1 MMAKQHT
8 PLYLQV
14 AQRLIEQLKA
24 GTSPWQKPWN
34 DEGVPTFSMPY
45 NQQTLQRYRGINAMN
60 LLLSGRADPRW
71 LTFTQAESAGFRID
85 KGEQGTLIQFIKTH
99 EIKKIRDNMGRP
111 VYDEMGNAL
120 SERLLLSRPIVS
132 NAWVFNAEQ
141 MSGLPPLSQNAKA
154 AIDWD
159 PIERAEELIRHSG
172 AQIEHKFIDRA
183 YYEIRYDIITV
194 PDRSQFSSPAGYYAT
209 LLHELAHWTGHPS
222 RLDRESLMQN
232 GIEAYAKE
240 ELRAEISSMLLGDEL
255 HIGHDPSQHAA
266 YVESWVSILED
277 SPAEI
282 HAASMDA
289 EKIYSFLIDIELR
302 RQKELAGQQALQN
315 EVVKGVDRLPKYLT
329 TGDELSYKGNIYC
342 IQGHLKQGRLRVS
355 QYPAGLQFTLSKS
368 DQLYHSLLGV
378 KLTQGNGLSQSAAII
393 AGATGDPGLI
403 NQNKR

>member
-1 MMAKQHT
+1 MMDNKHD

-14 AQRLIEQLKA
+14 ARRLIEQLKA

-34 DEGVPTFSMPY
+34 DQGVPTFSMPY
-45 NQQTLQRYRGINAMN
+45 NQQTLQRYKGINAMN

-71 LTFTQAESAGFRID
+71 LTFKQAESAGFRVNR
-85 KGEQGTLIQFIKTH
+85 GEQGTLIQFVKTH
-99 EIKKIRDNMGRP
+99 EFRKIRDEMGRP
-111 VYDEMGNAL
+111 VYDEMGKPL
-120 SERLLLSRPIVS
+120 SERILLSRPIVS

-141 MSGLPPLSQNAKA
+141 ISGLPPLSQNVKA
-154 AIDWD
+154 TIDWD
-159 PIERAEELIRHSG
+159 PISRAEELIRHSG

-183 YYEIRYDIITV
+183 YYEIRYDVITV
-194 PDRSQFSSPAGYYAT
+194 PDRSQFSSPAGYYST

-240 ELRAEISSMLLGDEL
+240 ELRAEIASMLLGDEL

-266 YVESWVSILED
+266 YVDSWLSILED

-282 HAASMDA
+282 HAASTDA
-289 EKIYSFLIDIELR
+289 EKIYSFLIGIELR
-302 RQKELAGQQALQN
+302 RQKALAGQQALQN
-315 EVVKGVDRLPKYLT
+315 EVIKGDERPSKYLT

-342 IQGHLKQGRLRVS
+342 VQGHLKQGRLRMS
-355 QYPAGLQFTLSKS
+355 QHPSGLQFTLSKS

-378 KLTQGNGLSQSAAII
+378 KITQVSGLDQSAAII
-393 AGATGDPGLI
+393 TGATGDLGLTS
-403 NQNKR
+403 QNKR